1 MGMEEVERNK
11 TLFKEC
17 GIEPTYLEHEPVLT
31 SEDAAKP
38 RGFELK
44 QGIKAIVLTNGNN
57 EWLIV
62 DVPADKK
69 VNIKAVAEKK
79 SWSKGKTR
87 MATPEEVLEKTGCQI
102 GAVPPFG
109 HKESIPIFVDEAI
122 FENQESAFNIGL
134 RTHSVKIKTELMRK
148 VFQEKNATFGIF
160 SS

>member
-1 MGMEEVERNK
+1 MGMEEVERIK
-11 TLFKEC
+11 TFFTKHE
-17 GIEPTYLEHEPVLT
+17 INVTYLEHEPVIT
-31 SEDAAKP
+31 SEDAAKI

-62 DVPADKK
+62 DLPADRK

-87 MATPEEVLEKTGCQI
+87 MATPQEVLEKTGCQI

-109 HKESIPIFVDEAI
+109 HKE
-122 FENQESAFNIGL
+122 
-134 RTHSVKIKTELMRK
+134 
-148 VFQEKNATFGIF
+148 
-160 SS
+160 